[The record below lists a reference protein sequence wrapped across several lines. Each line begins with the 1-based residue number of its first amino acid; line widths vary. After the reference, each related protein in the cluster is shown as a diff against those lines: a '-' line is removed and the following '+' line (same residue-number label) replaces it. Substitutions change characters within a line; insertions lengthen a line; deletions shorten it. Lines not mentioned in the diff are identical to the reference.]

1 MKMVNLLKT
10 SICML
15 SLAFAASSIAAQSTT
30 LKLASLMP
38 DSSKAESKDNKALTD
53 EQLADNVRAAFV
65 KEKLFGKDKF
75 ADMGLHVTA
84 KKGVVTLSGKV
95 DDKADID
102 KAVKIARSVDQVK
115 NVKSVI
121 DVKKA
126 KK

>member
-1 MKMVNLLKT
+1 
-10 SICML
+10 ML